1 MRTARFAVTAG
12 AMLAVT
18 LGVPAIA
25 QAEPQTRQAH
35 YYIEI
40 GGTWDPTADN
50 TYNLANTRL
59 DGGIAVKVDYPASP
73 GPGIPFVQTS
83 YDESVHQGWLNA
95 SRALQG
101 TYNNDPGARFTIVG
115 YSQGAHVANLVLND
129 VADGRI
135 DIPRSQVDGK
145 LYADPMQPG
154 TGIGAIVPR
163 GLSAFGFTSPG
174 PGRVDFAGI
183 PVQRYCINTDG
194 VCDLASGLQAPGGYI
209 AQHPC
214 YPRFELPDTLAL
226 PVVHN
231 ASPWITP
238 HPLPAC
244 AQIPGLP

>member
-1 MRTARFAVTAG
+1 
-12 AMLAVT
+12 MLAVT

-25 QAEPQTRQAH
+25 QAGPQTQQTH

-40 GGTWDPTADN
+40 GGTWDPTAEN
-50 TYNLANTRL
+50 TYRLANDRL
-59 DGGIAVKVDYPASP
+59 DGGTPIKVEYPASP
-73 GPGIPFVQTS
+73 GPGIPFVQLS
-83 YDESVHQGWLNA
+83 YDESVHDGWLNA
-95 SRALQG
+95 SRKLQE
-101 TYNNDPGARFTIVG
+101 TYDSDRGARFTIVG

-154 TGIGAIVPR
+154 TSIGAVVPQ
-163 GLSAFGFTSPG
+163 GSSVFGFTSPG

-194 VCDLASGLQAPGGYI
+194 VCDFASGLQAAGGYV

-214 YPRFELPDTLAL
+214 YPGSELPDTLAL

-231 ASPWITP
+231 ASPWIPP

-244 AQIPGLP
+244 APIPSLP